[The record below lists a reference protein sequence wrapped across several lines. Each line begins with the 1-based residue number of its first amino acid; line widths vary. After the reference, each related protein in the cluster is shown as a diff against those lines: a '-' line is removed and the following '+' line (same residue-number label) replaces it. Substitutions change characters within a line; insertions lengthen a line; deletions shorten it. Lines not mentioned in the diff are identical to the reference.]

1 MPACPGCFTCG
12 TPVQL
17 LLRSSHPASCLRTPR
32 LEITSVSTVTQ
43 LLKAIARIG
52 IPGCVAIAPDLCEK
66 QPPAI
71 PLTLLVQLVHLPNHL
86 PPSFLPASHQTPI
99 HPLVQLP
106 IILLPIPPTSS
117 APSLHVGLGLPLSCP
132 LNEAGLP
139 FLSLAGLHDSLP
151 LCQTLPCSAA
161 PLPPEGVCTGAHPVP
176 ARFRTH
182 HLRGLFSVQC
192 VCGGGCCYLRGTHSG
207 MCLGVHN

>member
-1 MPACPGCFTCG
+1 M
-12 TPVQL
+12 
-17 LLRSSHPASCLRTPR
+17 
-32 LEITSVSTVTQ
+32 
-43 LLKAIARIG
+43 
-52 IPGCVAIAPDLCEK
+52 
-66 QPPAI
+66 
-71 PLTLLVQLVHLPNHL
+71 
-86 PPSFLPASHQTPI
+86 
-99 HPLVQLP
+99 QLP

-192 VCGGGCCYLRGTHSG
+192 VCVGGLLLPQGHTQWDVPGGTQLILTTALGKKQTWPLFLSLEENCVHACMCMCTRIQSIECETAALRRHGAPSAEGPHAGSWPPGPRICSDTKPPATLSPACPG
-207 MCLGVHN
+207 AKQCW